1 MTSWKRI
8 PSTGLFRGPGTK
20 RRSGPF
26 YLRILWVGRFQ
37 MDVPR
42 SANTALLTLR
52 QLCSALTS
60 IPTRLTTELRILRA
74 TFLVFQD
81 PPAAYLLAYDSTL
94 SSSLSAALNFTA
106 QDQYAGL
113 PENLA
118 VTNDQY
124 GWTLA
129 YVPFAASNANSGVL
143 INAAGSICTF
153 YNATHEVRTHFFN
166 GTQETQ
172 VSVVE
177 FGAPL
182 NTTYKAR
189 FDLYTAGGDLTG
201 STVGVEGVSFAPG
214 VGAQVHA
221 LAMADAINDRLIGS
235 INRNGNTGIL
245 DTTDTLIA
253 ETNIF
258 DQIDGFSTGN
268 PFPGLNVSSGI
279 ANVSRALQDLV
290 ANATVGFI
298 HLNIGFDTV
307 TASVPSSDTVY
318 VLKRSTLAIT
328 YLLSF
333 SILILISPR
342 ACSR

>member
-1 MTSWKRI
+1 MSLPRVNLIFQAPLALAIIIAILASPLITVFA
-8 PSTGLFRGPGTK
+8 PSLTARPAGPVSRTLQVPTLNLTTDAVLNDFVEKNSQYGIVSGTWDK
-20 RRSGPF
+20 AALGPF

-177 FGAPL
+177 FG
-182 NTTYKAR
+182 
-189 FDLYTAGGDLTG
+189 DL
-201 STVGVEGVSFAPG
+201 
-214 VGAQVHA
+214 
-221 LAMADAINDRLIGS
+221 
-235 INRNGNTGIL
+235 
-245 DTTDTLIA
+245 
-253 ETNIF
+253 
-258 DQIDGFSTGN
+258 
-268 PFPGLNVSSGI
+268 
-279 ANVSRALQDLV
+279 
-290 ANATVGFI
+290 
-298 HLNIGFDTV
+298 
-307 TASVPSSDTVY
+307 
-318 VLKRSTLAIT
+318 
-328 YLLSF
+328 
-333 SILILISPR
+333 
-342 ACSR
+342 